1 MARTSDKSRARRR
14 RVANFLLIVISFSL
28 MFLGKADIAA
38 LRNAHMG
45 ASDFMAPLVDLV
57 SAPVR
62 GVDTMVTGIRTV
74 ASLRAENVRLQGEND
89 LLKRWRRRAEILE
102 SENRQLRSV
111 IGAVT
116 PERRIPLTARAVT
129 APGGSFA
136 HTLLIAVGY
145 ESDIRAGNPVVTAD
159 GLVGLVVDVGKSYAR
174 VLMISDINARIPV
187 ILASS
192 SWPGLTIGQNGMFI
206 ELAFL
211 PEEAKPQIGEL
222 VLTSGHG
229 GVLPAGLPVGRVNLV
244 RDHYVR
250 VQPAVDLRSLSYVSV
265 LTGGLDGIDT
275 RDLSLGDYFTP
286 LPIDDDSR
294 LLEGLNAVGER
305 Q

>member
-1 MARTSDKSRARRR
+1 MARGSDKGRVRRQR
-14 RVANFLLIVISFSL
+14 TANVLLILLSFSL

-38 LRNAHMG
+38 LRNARMG
-45 ASDFMAPLVDLV
+45 ASDFMAPLMDIV
-57 SAPVR
+57 SSPVR
-62 GVDTMVTGIRTV
+62 GIDTMVTGIRTV
-74 ASLRAENVRLQGEND
+74 TSLRAENVRLEAEND

-111 IGAVT
+111 TGAVA
-116 PERRIPLTARAVT
+116 PERRTPLTARAVT

-136 HTLLIAVGY
+136 HTVLIAVGY
-145 ESDIRAGNPVVTAD
+145 ESGIRAGNPVVTAD

-192 SWPGLTIGQNGMFI
+192 SWPALAIGQNGVFL

-244 RDHYVR
+244 QDNFVR
-250 VQPAVDLRSLSYVSV
+250 VQPAVDFRSLSYVSV
-265 LTGGLDGIDT
+265 LTGGIEGIDT
-275 RDLSLGDYFTP
+275 RDLSLGDYYTP
-286 LPIDDDSR
+286 LPIDDKSR